1 MCFNMNVIPTELS
14 LESNAAPLHVLGGVD
29 VCMGYFSLGGPQL
42 FVLCAWV
49 FIAWLIWSIP

>member
-1 MCFNMNVIPTELS
+1 MNVIPTELS